1 MGGASRQDLA
11 CVAAAASRCGE
22 RAMSLSAVFRADAGP
37 EIGIGHVIRCL
48 ALAET
53 LRARG
58 FECALATAEAGLAA
72 VPRARLAGIDVL
84 PAAAKRPGA
93 DLFVVDH
100 YGLGAAYERD
110 ARAWAKCLLAID
122 DLADRAHDCDL
133 LLDTA
138 IGRSVR
144 DYAGLVPA
152 HCVFLLGQDFAPLR
166 PSFRAARERRLPRER
181 RAARRVLVTLG
192 GTDPKGLTLTVLEGI
207 AQAKAGLEIE
217 VVLPAKAPGFAAVEA
232 KCAALGARLHES
244 ADDLAALMAE
254 ADFCI
259 GAGGTTAWERACL
272 GLPTLLV
279 ATAANQR
286 GNVAQLTRAGA
297 AIAIEPVTAE
307 SVACAVTAVAADTD
321 RLDTMSR
328 AAAALCDGAGAER
341 VADAILQR
349 LTEPARRRRAS

>member
-1 MGGASRQDLA
+1 MGGASRQGFA
-11 CVAAAASRCGE
+11 RAADAASGCGE

-37 EIGIGHVIRCL
+37 EIGIGHVMRCL

-58 FECALATAEAGLAA
+58 LACALATAEAGLAA
-72 VPRARLAGIDVL
+72 VPPARLAGIAIL
-84 PAAAKRPGA
+84 PAAAKRPGT
-93 DLFVVDH
+93 DLLVVDH
-100 YGLGAAYERD
+100 YGLGTAYERD
-110 ARAWAKCLLAID
+110 AHAWARSVLAID
-122 DLADRAHDCDL
+122 DLANRAHDCDL

-138 IGRSVR
+138 IGRSAR

-152 HCVFLLGQDFAPLR
+152 HCVFLLGPDFALLR

-217 VVLPAKAPGFAAVEA
+217 VVLPAKAPGFAAVA
-232 KCAALGARLHES
+232 VRCAALGARLHES
-244 ADDLAALMAE
+244 VDDLAALMAL
-254 ADFCI
+254 ADLSI

-279 ATAANQR
+279 EMAANQR
-286 GNVAQLTRAGA
+286 GNVANLTSAGA

-307 SVACAVTAVAADTD
+307 SIAGAVAALAFASFAPNRRSPASFKKLT
-321 RLDTMSR
+321 RLM
-328 AAAALCDGAGAER
+328 AGSLHSIGVER
-341 VADAILQR
+341 
-349 LTEPARRRRAS
+349 